1 MDLNLEDFHQI
12 CRVCLQ
18 KGDVN
23 LYDCKVKLRENSEG
37 AASEK
42 YLNLTIA
49 ELMEIFINSKTDLLE
64 LDAEVPSMCWDCL
77 EDLKFCYGFY
87 NKLRSAN
94 SNLKYLYQECLN
106 NVIQYIEDGQELK
119 EEWPEDEL
127 SSLIIEDLNEVD
139 SQDTLEDLK
148 YTRLSS
154 ETNKFIPSTTT
165 KSLLT
170 PRDNVALMVTKF
182 FPTTVGNNAK
192 SDETEPQLAPTLL
205 TADYKVVE
213 VNDLRNL
220 QTLEYDGPNS
230 KTDAIY
236 KCQYCPQAFANLEYL
251 KTHLQTTHLCKF
263 CTQAFNLSGE
273 LFKHIREVHK
283 ECKCKCAICHKRLSS
298 HCNLRSHIRRV
309 HGVKLPPKM
318 ALIDFVRKTPKESDD
333 DGNKELETSD
343 GIDLETDGL
352 SLKTCDFGYNSESM
366 EIN

>member
-1 MDLNLEDFHQI
+1 MDLNLEDFQQI

-37 AASEK
+37 AGSEN

-49 ELMEIFINSKTDLLE
+49 ELMEIFIDSKTDLLE

-87 NKLRSAN
+87 NKLRTAN

-106 NVIQYIEDGQELK
+106 NVIQYIEDGQDLK
-119 EEWPEDEL
+119 EELPEDEL

-139 SQDTLEDLK
+139 SHDTLEEPK
-148 YTRLSS
+148 YAPLSS
-154 ETNKFIPSTTT
+154 ETNKSIPLTTT
-165 KSLLT
+165 KSLLA

-182 FPTTVGNNAK
+182 FPTTVENDVK
-192 SDETEPQLAPTLL
+192 SDKTESQLAPTLL

-220 QTLEYDGPNS
+220 QTLECDESKS

-283 ECKCKCAICHKRLSS
+283 ECKCAICHKRLSS
-298 HCNLRSHIRRV
+298 HCNLRSHIKRV
-309 HGVKLPPKM
+309 HGVKLPAKM
-318 ALIDFVRKTPKESDD
+318 ALIDFVRKIPKESDD
-333 DGNKELETSD
+333 DGNKKLQTSD
-343 GIDLETDGL
+343 GIDRETDGL
-352 SLKTCDFGYNSESM
+352 SLKTCDFGNNSESM